1 MESNVCILCNTERA
15 SIMHTLWECHKI
27 VGFISE
33 VFDFLNRE
41 CKNQLHIHHS
51 RDEYLFGFM
60 GGKFSGLNLI
70 LLELKIFIFYT
81 LPTYNHFDLA
91 AFLKSFLQKIMAI
104 ILKEKCIAIEEKKY
118 LSFESK
124 WSDYTA
130 IYDFRGPDNI

>member
-1 MESNVCILCNTERA
+1 MQE
-15 SIMHTLWECHKI
+15 K
-27 VGFISE
+27 
-33 VFDFLNRE
+33 
-41 CKNQLHIHHS
+41 
-51 RDEYLFGFM
+51 M
-60 GGKFSGLNLI
+60 GGGHTCGQRPRLFAHPPPRGNFGS
-70 LLELKIFIFYT
+70 F
-81 LPTYNHFDLA
+81 PYNHFDLA